1 MVPTCSL
8 EGADRLAVLLHVHS
22 QLMQVVQTEPSGGV
36 LLQSVQ
42 HGAQQRALKR
52 E

>member
-1 MVPTCSL
+1 MTPTCGL
-8 EGADRLAVLLHVHS
+8 EGADRLAVLLHMHS
-22 QLMQVVQTEPSGGV
+22 QMMQVVQTEPSGRV

-42 HGAQQRALKR
+42 HGTQQSAYNR